1 MVEQDIFWTLTRM
14 DWAKV
19 YDLIKAIYLSKASG
33 KPQESPPCEIFKGGV
48 GKTKKNNF
56 RTSEGQGEN
65 SAGSCP
71 ANLGGELEKE
81 SETGPAEEL
90 SNF

>member
-1 MVEQDIFWTLTRM
+1 M
-14 DWAKV
+14 
-19 YDLIKAIYLSKASG
+19 
-33 KPQESPPCEIFKGGV
+33 
-48 GKTKKNNF
+48 GKTKKENF